1 MFLSFFAG
9 GSSATVCVP
18 CSAGSYYGPSGSAC
32 VIQLLIWYFV
42 ESSYEPSK
50 SADESLLSD
59 VMVPSP
65 RNGMGFAT
73 MADGTLYVFGGSNFN
88 AGERAVEARE

>member
-1 MFLSFFAG
+1 MSL
-9 GSSATVCVP
+9 
-18 CSAGSYYGPSGSAC
+18 
-32 VIQLLIWYFV
+32 QRR
-42 ESSYEPSK
+42 
-50 SADESLLSD
+50 SADKSLSSG

-65 RNGMGFAT
+65 RNGMGFAA